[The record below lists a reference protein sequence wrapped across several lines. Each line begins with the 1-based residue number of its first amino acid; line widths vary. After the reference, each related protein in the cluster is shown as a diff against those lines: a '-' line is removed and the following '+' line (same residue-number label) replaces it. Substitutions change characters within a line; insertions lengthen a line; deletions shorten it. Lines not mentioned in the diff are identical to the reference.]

1 MAQAQRGPGDW
12 HNGQADQQQVQGQA
26 PGGRVQIAA
35 LDVFREEPLP
45 EESAVSLGVVE
56 QAKTKN
62 KIKID
67 NKNLFN
73 IMKLP

>member
-1 MAQAQRGPGDW
+1 EVSVNTPS
-12 HNGQADQQQVQGQA
+12 
-26 PGGRVQIAA
+26 
-35 LDVFREEPLP
+35 EEPLP

-62 KIKID
+62 KIEID